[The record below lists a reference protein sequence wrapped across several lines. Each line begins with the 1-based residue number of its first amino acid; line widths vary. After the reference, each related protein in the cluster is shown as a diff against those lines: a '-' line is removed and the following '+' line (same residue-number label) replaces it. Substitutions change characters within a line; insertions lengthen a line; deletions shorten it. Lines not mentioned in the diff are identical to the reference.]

1 MEAIENP
8 VTGGPIGGAEKTG
21 AGVELSGGGGK
32 DTGEEKD
39 GKGLLKTAGAD
50 VGRGGSNPPEARV
63 GGRVNGRGAEVLMG
77 GMVEGG
83 RGEEKVG

>member
-1 MEAIENP
+1 M
-8 VTGGPIGGAEKTG
+8 TGGPIGGAEKTG
-21 AGVELSGGGGK
+21 AGVELSGGGGGK